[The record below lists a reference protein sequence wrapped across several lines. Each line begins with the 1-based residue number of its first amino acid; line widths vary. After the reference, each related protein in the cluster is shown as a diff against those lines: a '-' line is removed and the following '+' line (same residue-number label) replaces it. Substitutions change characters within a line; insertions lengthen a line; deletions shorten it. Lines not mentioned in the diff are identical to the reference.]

1 MRRRRPRGD
10 RGSATIELV
19 LLAVPLAAITSMA
32 AYFGRVSVAES
43 QVSAAARD
51 AARAASLTRSPA
63 EARRAA
69 HDAARVTLAG
79 QSITCAQLAVITDLR
94 RWRPGGLVA
103 VTVTCTTS
111 LRGLGLAGAPGTIR
125 VRATE
130 AAPLDRNR
138 SVTR

>member
-1 MRRRRPRGD
+1 
-10 RGSATIELV
+10 LV

-32 AYFGRVSVAES
+32 AYFGRVGVAES
-43 QVSAAARD
+43 QVSTAARD
-51 AARAASLTRSPA
+51 AARAASLSRSSA
-63 EARRAA
+63 TAQRAA
-69 HDAARVTLAG
+69 HDAARATLAG
-79 QSITCAQLAVITDLR
+79 QSITCSRLAVTTDLR

-111 LRGLGLAGAPGTIR
+111 LRGLGLAGAPGTVRI
-125 VRATE
+125 RATE

>member
-1 MRRRRPRGD
+1 MRRQPFGD
-10 RGSATIELV
+10 RGSATVELV
-19 LLAVPLAAITSMA
+19 LLAVPLVALTSMA

-51 AARAASLTRSPA
+51 AARAASLSRDATDV
-63 EARRAA
+63 RRAA
-69 HDAARVTLAG
+69 HDAARATLAG
-79 QSITCAQLAVITDLR
+79 QSITCSRLAVTTDLR
-94 RWRPGGLVA
+94 RWRPGGVVA

-111 LRGLGLAGAPGTIR
+111 LRGLGLAGAPGTIH